1 MALLEKAFMFTF
13 NGEETSVTP
22 KMQVTFMKQLPTILP
37 NARSRCPFS
46 SCGDACGKFRYACAE
61 RYDGGAYDD
70 GRYPYAFGNVRS
82 RVNNEIGCG
91 NDPSNSR

>member
-1 MALLEKAFMFTF
+1 MAILEKAVMFTF

-37 NARSRCPFS
+37 NARFRCPFS

-61 RYDGGAYDD
+61 SYDG
-70 GRYPYAFGNVRS
+70 
-82 RVNNEIGCG
+82 
-91 NDPSNSR
+91 